1 MADSAPVA
9 QPSARSSAALLAQS
23 AADPQAD
30 SLATLAFLLSP
41 DAHAPGSGP
50 IESIETHMSWLVLD
64 AHQVLKLK
72 KPVCYP
78 PLLDY
83 RSLAAR
89 EQDARAELRLN
100 RRLAPDVYQGL
111 LVVRREQGHLVLRP
125 EATLPAAGETVD
137 WLVQMQRLP
146 ADRMLDRLIATGKL
160 VPAQPAAIEALALV
174 LARFYQRAWPAQADA
189 EHHLQRFQAEMAR
202 HRQVLAQPRFGLTE
216 AGPVLDLAE
225 AALVQQAPALRQR
238 VRQGHIVDGHGDLR
252 AEHVCLVD
260 PPVVIDCLAFNDGL
274 RQVDPFEEL
283 TALAL
288 ECERLGAGW
297 VGRLLIDRCS
307 ERLDDVP
314 PPALLQFYRMDRALL
329 RARLAVAHLL
339 DAQPTRQDH
348 WLALA
353 RRYLALYIDSR

>member
-1 MADSAPVA
+1 MTAADVPAAGLADPA
-9 QPSARSSAALLAQS
+9 ERSS
-23 AADPQAD
+23 

-41 DAHAPGSGP
+41 EAHPPGRGP

-64 AHQVLKLK
+64 AQQVLKLK

-89 EQDARAELRLN
+89 EGDARAELRLN
-100 RRLAPDVYQGL
+100 RRLAPEVYQGL
-111 LVVRREQGHLVLRP
+111 LLVRREGGRLVLRP
-125 EATLPAAGETVD
+125 EAALLAAGGSGDSGETVD

-146 ADRMLDRLIATGKL
+146 ADRMLDRMIATGHL
-160 VPAQPAAIEALALV
+160 QVTQPAPVEALALV
-174 LARFYQRAWPAQADA
+174 LARFYQHAVPAAVDA
-189 EHHLQRFQAEMAR
+189 EQHLQRFQAEMAR
-202 HRQVLAQPRFGLTE
+202 HRQVLTQARFGLVE
-216 AGPVLDLAE
+216 AGAVLDRAE
-225 AALVQQAPALRQR
+225 AALVQQADTLRQR
-238 VRQGHIVDGHGDLR
+238 VHQRHVVDGHGDLR

-260 PPVVIDCLAFNDGL
+260 PPVVIDCLAFNDAL

-288 ECERLGAGW
+288 ECERLGARW
-297 VGRLLIDRCS
+297 VGDRLIERCR

-314 PPALLQFYRMDRALL
+314 RRSLLQFYRMDRALL

-339 DAQPTRQDH
+339 DAQPTRHDH
-348 WLALA
+348 WLALG
-353 RRYLALYIDSR
+353 RQYLALASGEQ

>member
-1 MADSAPVA
+1 VTGNAPHA
-9 QPSARSSAALLAQS
+9 AGSEDAAACQSSLV
-23 AADPQAD
+23 
-30 SLATLAFLLSP
+30 TLAFLLSP

-111 LVVRREQGHLVLRP
+111 LAVRREHGHSVLRP
-125 EATLPAAGETVD
+125 EAALPAAGETVD
-137 WLVQMQRLP
+137 WVVQMQRLP
-146 ADRMLDRLIATGKL
+146 AERMLDRLLATGQL
-160 VPAQPAAIEALALV
+160 QPAQPAVIEALALV
-174 LARFYQRAWPAQADA
+174 LARFYQHALPATVEPEA
-189 EHHLQRFQAEMAR
+189 HLQRFQAEMAR
-202 HRQVLAQPRFGLTE
+202 HRQVLAQARFGLAE
-216 AGPVLDLAE
+216 AGPVLDRAE
-225 AALVQQAPALRQR
+225 AALVRQAPALRQR

-260 PPVVIDCLAFNDGL
+260 PPVVIDCLAFNDAL

-288 ECERLGAGW
+288 ECERMGARW
-297 VGRLLIDRCS
+297 VGDLLIERCS
-307 ERLDDVP
+307 ERLDDQP
-314 PPALLQFYRMDRALL
+314 SGELLQFYRVDRALL

-339 DAQPTRQDH
+339 DRQATRQAH
-348 WLALA
+348 WLALG
-353 RRYLALYIDSR
+353 RCYLTLAGVQAGRLA

>member
-1 MADSAPVA
+1 MT
-9 QPSARSSAALLAQS
+9 
-23 AADPQAD
+23 AADATAAGPVDPAVQAS

-41 DAHAPGSGP
+41 AAHAPGSGP

-83 RSLAAR
+83 RGLAAR
-89 EQDARAELRLN
+89 ERDARAELRLN

-111 LVVRREQGHLVLRP
+111 RVVRREAGQLVLRA
-125 EATLPAAGETVD
+125 EAEVAAAAGDDGETVD

-146 ADRMLDRLIATGKL
+146 ADRMLDRMIATGHL
-160 VPAQPAAIEALALV
+160 QAGQPAAIEALALV
-174 LARFYQRAWPAQADA
+174 LSRFYQHAVPAALDA
-189 EHHLQRFQAEMAR
+189 ERHLQRFQAEMAR
-202 HRQVLAQPRFGLTE
+202 HRQVLTQARFGLNE
-216 AGPVLDLAE
+216 ATATLDRAE
-225 AALVQQAPALRQR
+225 TALVQIADVLRQR
-238 VRQGHIVDGHGDLR
+238 VRMGHVVDGHGDLR

-260 PPVVIDCLAFNDGL
+260 PPVVIDCLAFNDSL

-288 ECERLGAGW
+288 ECERLGAPW
-297 VGRLLIDRCS
+297 VGDLLIERCR

-314 PPALLQFYRMDRALL
+314 SPALLRFYRIDRALL

-339 DAQPTRQDH
+339 DSQPTRHDH
-348 WLALA
+348 WLALG
-353 RRYLALYIDSR
+353 RRYLALAVAAFQM